1 MIRLSRREF
10 VRLVRRAYEQ
20 VPPPVRQALHNL
32 DIAVEEWPGQDE
44 LGLGWDKGALF
55 GLYTGVPLPE
65 REGGGPLLPDRIVI
79 YRQPILRS
87 CLDPRRGG
95 AGDPDNFTPRSGP
108 LLGYGGRRLAPAG
121 IWLIKQWNPPEELQE
136 FHEVR
141 IRALETSAKLLEDS
155 GILELMREFEKA
167 AEEEDGDRML
177 ELMGEM
183 AELEDVGQELEDKM
197 EELAEEIE
205 RTGEGLSPATRQI
218 LEDAD
223 CISF

>member
-20 VPPPVRQALHNL
+20 VPPPVRQALRNL

-87 CLDPRRGG
+87 CSTREEAVREIRTTLLHEVGHYLGMGEDDLHR
-95 AGDPDNFTPRSGP
+95 
-108 LLGYGGRRLAPAG
+108 LGYG
-121 IWLIKQWNPPEELQE
+121 
-136 FHEVR
+136 
-141 IRALETSAKLLEDS
+141 
-155 GILELMREFEKA
+155 
-167 AEEEDGDRML
+167 
-177 ELMGEM
+177 
-183 AELEDVGQELEDKM
+183 
-197 EELAEEIE
+197 
-205 RTGEGLSPATRQI
+205 
-218 LEDAD
+218 
-223 CISF
+223 